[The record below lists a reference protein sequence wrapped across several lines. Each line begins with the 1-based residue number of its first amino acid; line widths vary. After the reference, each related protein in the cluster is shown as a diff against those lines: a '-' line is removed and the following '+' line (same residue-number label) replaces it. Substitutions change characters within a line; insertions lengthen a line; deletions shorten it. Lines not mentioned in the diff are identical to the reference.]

1 MYRPVQLTDRRVKP
15 WVENSFNIDFNKPDL
30 FNESID
36 NTQWNDTLYTEAVFG
51 DGKKKLDGILEC
63 ITKIHNEL
71 LTQIGN
77 HEEDE
82 KNKIKNPRI
91 FNPKAFW
98 KHQYFKDLEDEI
110 KKVFGFRSVLIQ
122 PCIEKYN
129 SKDKMFESK
138 MMNCAIYQ
146 VNRFP
151 IEGIVT
157 DNGFY
162 DKSNSLTLDI
172 VVTLGLIKNLE
183 PDEIVG
189 IFLHEFGHAIDPALA
204 SISYTEVNALSKY
217 LTDRKGAL
225 TTAEKN
231 TLKSYK
237 MNEGDKDGGIGG
249 LLMAVGVPAKT
260 IFTAIKGFIFGKEAV
275 TKRNLEKIRKI
286 VQSDNEK
293 FNKQNFTEAFAD
305 NFARMYGYG
314 VPCARGIQKI
324 SKSVD
329 DRISSRW
336 KKEKMR
342 QQAILDMTKDA
353 LNDAHKTDVHR
364 IYALIKEYEADIKN
378 PNTPAVVKNQLKE
391 DLEEMK
397 KLLNQYLNNFSEFQN
412 RINKL
417 IYEELKQQDKSDVKT
432 ESAEDD
438 GTYDELFEEEYL
450 EEKSHRKLKFDFR
463 YGYDL
468 ITGHKVKVVYS
479 LDNITVTM
487 GGHGY
492 DVDGT
497 HDNNETNIA
506 ARSSKDVVAEVQ
518 KNIRKKG
525 DLDHASKG
533 QKILAIIDRKT
544 GQRLQ
549 KCKLIGIGTQNPMFT
564 AINAHRSIEINP
576 KYLKDIQQDYKH
588 IPEIHVGDV
597 EDVATFKTT
606 HAFKERDLVKHDKD
620 WFGDDVFTDDIN
632 NRMNG
637 VETLKN

>member
-1 MYRPVQLTDRRVKP
+1 MTDIRLKP
-15 WVENSFNIDFNKPDL
+15 WMESRFTIDFNKRDS

-36 NTQWNDTLYTEAVFG
+36 NTLWNDTLYTEAVFA

-63 ITKIHNEL
+63 VTKIHNEL
-71 LTQIGN
+71 LAQIGN

-122 PCIEKYN
+122 PFIEKYN

-183 PDEIVG
+183 PDETVG

-225 TTAEKN
+225 TAAEKN

-237 MNEGDKDGGIGG
+237 MNDGDKDGGIGG

-260 IFTAIKGFIFGKEAV
+260 IFSAIKGFIFGKEAV
-275 TKRNLEKIRKI
+275 TKKNLEKLRKI

-314 VPCARGIQKI
+314 VSCARGIQKI
-324 SKSVD
+324 SKSID
-329 DRISSRW
+329 DRVSSRW

-353 LNDAHKTDVHR
+353 LNDVHKTDVHR

-397 KLLNQYLNNFSEFQN
+397 KLMNQYLNNFSEFQN
-412 RINKL
+412 RINKM
-417 IYEELKQQDKSDVKT
+417 IYDELQQQDKSSAKT
-432 ESAEDD
+432 ESV
-438 GTYDELFEEEYL
+438 FI
-450 EEKSHRKLKFDFR
+450 EKT
-463 YGYDL
+463 
-468 ITGHKVKVVYS
+468 IAT
-479 LDNITVTM
+479 
-487 GGHGY
+487 
-492 DVDGT
+492 DVS
-497 HDNNETNIA
+497 NSN
-506 ARSSKDVVAEVQ
+506 
-518 KNIRKKG
+518 
-525 DLDHASKG
+525 
-533 QKILAIIDRKT
+533 
-544 GQRLQ
+544 
-549 KCKLIGIGTQNPMFT
+549 
-564 AINAHRSIEINP
+564 
-576 KYLKDIQQDYKH
+576 
-588 IPEIHVGDV
+588 
-597 EDVATFKTT
+597 
-606 HAFKERDLVKHDKD
+606 
-620 WFGDDVFTDDIN
+620 
-632 NRMNG
+632 
-637 VETLKN
+637 